1 MIVKKPLTYGIGL
14 LLVLGVGYALYD
26 YQRSSDMPRALTALE
41 TVGDECD
48 LIAEKA
54 AMALPE
60 ALPFQKLEKVARRA
74 RVMQNCMSDRGYAE
88 NPAWVKFA
96 EPLAQQQ
103 AKQQQ
108 ISQNEAYESLRR
120 SHMLIFYTPNDTPLY
135 WVAVKPNAP
144 KT

>member
-1 MIVKKPLTYGIGL
+1 MKKPFTYGLGL
-14 LLVLGVGYALYD
+14 LLIAVLGYAVYD
-26 YQRSSDMPRALTALE
+26 YQLTSDMPRALTALE
-41 TVGDECD
+41 TVGVECD

-60 ALPFQKLEKVARRA
+60 ALPFQRLEKMARRA
-74 RVMQNCMSDRGYAE
+74 RVMQNCMTDRGYAE

-120 SHMLIFYTPNDTPLY
+120 SHMLIFYTPSDTPLY

>member
-1 MIVKKPLTYGIGL
+1 MKKPLRYGLGL
-14 LLVLGVGYALYD
+14 LCVLSVGYAVYD
-26 YQRSSDMPRALTALE
+26 FQRTSDMPRELTALE
-41 TVGDECD
+41 KVGDECD

-74 RVMQNCMSDRGYAE
+74 RVMQNCMNDRGYRE

-96 EPLAQQQ
+96 EPLALQQ

-108 ISQNEAYESLRR
+108 VSQNEAYESLRR
-120 SHMLIFYTPNDTPLY
+120 SHMLIFYTPKDAPLY
-135 WVAVKPNAP
+135 WLAVKQDAQ
-144 KT
+144 KK